1 MIIKLYSPPTMHT
14 ELTVQNTKNTAQKN
28 NLSRCISF
36 TENSSNDIKTKAK
49 EISLKYD
56 LLVDDILCSTPGV
69 LKSQRERLR
78 TIGLAV
84 TALEHVTKKELP
96 HAENKPTLNVAIT
109 EKIKNIGEALPVDKN
124 RNFTHDDAYLLRGN
138 NFTSAFLSSKKTPVD
153 KISYAQLLTIGNNM
167 RKNSAN
173 PASIDQMAI
182 NKFSTV
188 WDLRTTLASLRH
200 DNAVALKGT

>member
-1 MIIKLYSPPTMHT
+1 MIIKIYSPPTMHT
-14 ELTVQNTKNTAQKN
+14 DLTVQNTKNTAQRN

-56 LLVDDILCSTPGV
+56 LLVDDILCSTPGI

-84 TALEHVTKKELP
+84 TALEHVTKKGLP
-96 HAENKPTLNVAIT
+96 HAEKKPTLDVAIT
-109 EKIKNIGEALPVDKN
+109 EKIKNICEALPVDRK
-124 RNFTHDDAYLLRGN
+124 RHFTHDDAYLLRGN
-138 NFTSAFLSSKKTPVD
+138 NFISEFLSSKGTPVD
-153 KISYAQLLTIGNNM
+153 KISYAQLLSLGDKM
-167 RKNSAN
+167 RKSRAD
-173 PASIDQMAI
+173 PAAIDTITI

-188 WDLRTTLASLRH
+188 WSLRTTLAQSQPR
-200 DNAVALKGT
+200 